1 MFPIKIINNYI
12 KINNMFTKIRLMAYF
27 ISIFLLLSS
36 TCLLTQD
43 FLLFVTAQEENDDET
58 NSIPSNLTQFVIN
71 IREISTYT
79 EKNLIALLSSEN
91 DVQVKRVDLSEAVIQ
106 PGQEDS
112 FSPNK
117 MIDVP
122 ITMNKP
128 IEPGSEIYAC
138 VIQLGSDSFSQ
149 SIECKIAY
157 FSPTASGEPQKIIV
171 PL

>member
-1 MFPIKIINNYI
+1 MLVAYI
-12 KINNMFTKIRLMAYF
+12 L
-27 ISIFLLLSS
+27 SLLLLLSS
-36 TCLLTQD
+36 TGLLIQD
-43 FLLFVTAQEENDDET
+43 FLSFVTAQEEDNET
-58 NSIPSNLTQFVIN
+58 TSISSNLTQFIIN
-71 IREISTYT
+71 IREISSYT

-91 DVQVKRVDLSEAVIQ
+91 DVQVKKVDLSEAKIQ

-128 IEPGSEIYAC
+128 IEPSSEIYAC

-149 SIECKIAY
+149 SIECNIAY
-157 FSPTASGEPQKIIV
+157 FSPTASGEPQRIIV